1 MLYFIHNR
9 FMDNVIPRE
18 CEWDGAVEGSVPPR
32 AFRQALGRFGSGVT
46 VLSVAHAQGYHGM
59 TANAFMSISLDPP
72 LVAVSIGRKARIN
85 EHLRKGTCL
94 GISVLAQDQQAL
106 ALHFGGRPD
115 ARLDVDI
122 RWADGVPLIAAAGA
136 QFVAAVDQ
144 IHEAGDHRI
153 FVARLRSLRWSDA
166 APLLFWAG
174 GFGDYQARE
183 AAPVHSTVPDF
194 WC

>member
-1 MLYFIHNR
+1 
-9 FMDNVIPRE
+9 MDYVNYRQRE
-18 CEWDGAVEGSVPPR
+18 WNGALEGSVPPG

-85 EHLRKGTCL
+85 EHLRKGTCF
-94 GISVLAQDQQAL
+94 GISVLAESQEAL
-106 ALHFGGRPD
+106 GLHFGGRPD
-115 ARLDVDI
+115 PRLEVDV
-122 RWADGVPLIAAAGA
+122 RWAEGVPLIGASSA

-153 FVARLRSLRWSDA
+153 FVARLQALRWNDSP
-166 APLLFWAG
+166 PLLFWAG
-174 GFGDYQARE
+174 GFGNFRARE
-183 AAPVHSTVPDF
+183 APALHRTAPDF